1 MSDTVCS
8 HSVHVRFTHSVYHA
22 THASI
27 SCDQTTHASI
37 SSDHATRASISCDKT
52 TRASISRHRSAG
64 IDQQRP
70 RHSRQ
75 CIRGCPSFSRG
86 RNPRRHSH
94 GSSCGLTCVFSYT
107 SITPFLSPLLH
118 PPLKPSLPGLST
130 SLLLLRLWPIRMLTS
145 EALSPAVCGLRQLLR
160 RESLLRT
167 THSLRPL
174 LFLTGSLFECS
185 RWLMSDEKRPQEGH
199 VKVT

>member
-1 MSDTVCS
+1 MSTYVS
-8 HSVHVRFTHSVYHA
+8 LTLSTTPHTHRSAATKPHTHRSVATTPHEHRSAATKQHA
-22 THASI
+22 
-27 SCDQTTHASI
+27 
-37 SSDHATRASISCDKT
+37 
-52 TRASISRHRSAG
+52 HRSAG

-94 GSSCGLTCVFSYT
+94 GSCCGLTCVFSYT

-160 RESLLRT
+160 RTELGREAT